1 MMLDENVVSDE
12 DLAALNDIRFELMA
26 IARRRLNAKD
36 GTAGERMNETLDAI
50 DKELVPHSHRHSDA
64 KDMQIAA
71 TKVDR
76 EGRKAFKHSI
86 KARKEAIKRGEKY

>member
-50 DKELVPHSHRHSDA
+50 DKELVPHSHRHSHT

-71 TKVDR
+71 AKVDR
-76 EGRKAFKHSI
+76 AGRKALNISS
-86 KARKEAIKRGEKY
+86 RQGKRQ